1 MLPARGLKGT
11 AQMLYGTPRLFWSVL
26 LMREVSCC
34 CSPLSGAWVSLGLC
48 KGMKAVHSCSRL
60 AAERRGGASHAVGFV
75 PHG

>member
-1 MLPARGLKGT
+1 MLLQPT
-11 AQMLYGTPRLFWSVL
+11 QWSL
-26 LMREVSCC
+26 R
-34 CSPLSGAWVSLGLC
+34 VSLGLC